1 MEENKN
7 TFEKT
12 EGGISVQ
19 TSHIFPVI
27 KKWLY
32 SEKEIFVREL
42 VSNASDAVTKLKR
55 LSSLGQYYGE
65 DESYRITVKLDRDE
79 KTITVSDNGIGMN
92 AEEVKKYICNIALS
106 GALEFVEKYEQGD
119 ASNGIIGHFGL
130 GFYSAFMVAS
140 TVEVVSAS
148 IDGSATVKWVCTEDG
163 DYTLEATDPRSEHGT
178 DVILHLSSEGDE
190 YLSGNSLRT
199 VLNKYCAFMPV
210 EIFYEDSDD
219 KVEDD
224 KEKEEKPINDVSPL
238 WQKAPS
244 ACTEQEYDDFYTKLF
259 ADYRKP
265 LFQIHINAEYP
276 LNFRG
281 ILYFPPIRSEYD
293 NLEGQVKLYYNQV
306 FVADNIKEVIP
317 DFLLMLKGALDCPE
331 LPLNVSRS
339 YLQNSGY
346 VSKIS
351 AHIVKKVADK
361 INSLYNTEREKFDE
375 YWKDIR
381 VFVEYGC
388 LRDKKFYDRVK
399 DSLLLR
405 LSDSTLVCA
414 KDFISEAKESRD
426 GKIYYATDA
435 VAQAQYV
442 SMFESQGI
450 KVALVEG
457 PLDFQFISMLESEYS
472 VKFLRIDADLA
483 DALKGEDEEFSDGA
497 LVEIFKTVSGAD
509 GLKVEYVS
517 LKDKNI
523 PAILSIPEEQRRMSD
538 MMRYYMPGGND
549 LSDPLAGATLTLNS
563 SSSLVKTLS
572 SIENGDKKTDAA
584 RQIWSLA
591 LLAQRTLTASELKAF
606 LNQSYAVLE
615 DSLKK

>member
-1 MEENKN
+1 MKEIKN
-7 TFEKT
+7 FEKT

-55 LSSLGQYYGE
+55 LASLGQYESADE
-65 DESYRITVKLDRDE
+65 DYRITVKLDREE
-79 KTITVSDNGIGMN
+79 KTLTVSDNGIGMN
-92 AEEVKKYICNIALS
+92 ADEVKKYICNIALS
-106 GALEFVEKYEQGD
+106 GALEFIEKYEQGD

-130 GFYSAFMVAS
+130 GFYSAFMVAD
-140 TVEVVSAS
+140 TVEIISSS
-148 IDGSATVKWVCTEDG
+148 IDGSPSVHWKCSEDG
-163 DYTLEATDPRSEHGT
+163 AYTLEMASYQREHGT

-190 YLSGNSLRT
+190 YLGGNTLRG

-210 EIFYEDSDD
+210 EIYYEDSTD
-219 KVEDD
+219 E
-224 KEKEEKPINDVSPL
+224 ENKEEKPINDISPL

-244 ACTEQEYDDFYTKLF
+244 ACTDEEYADFYTKLF
-259 ADYRKP
+259 SDYRKP

-276 LNFRG
+276 LNFKG

-293 NLEGQVKLYYNQV
+293 SLEGQVKLYYNQV

-317 DFLLMLKGALDCPE
+317 DFLLMLRGALDCPD

-361 INSLYNTEREKFDE
+361 INSLYNTEREKFNE

-405 LSDSTLVCA
+405 LTDGSLVSV
-414 KDFISEAKESRD
+414 KEYLESAKETHE
-426 GKIYYATDA
+426 GKIYYATDK

-442 SMFESQGI
+442 SMFEDQGI

-457 PLDFQFISMLESEYS
+457 PLDFQFISMLEAEND
-472 VKFLRIDADLA
+472 VKFLRIDSDVA
-483 DALKGEDEEFSDGA
+483 DALKGDGEELSDEA
-497 LVEIFKTVSGAD
+497 LSEIFKKISGVEN
-509 GLKVEYVS
+509 LKVEFS
-517 LKDKNI
+517 ALKDESV
-523 PAILSIPEEQRRMSD
+523 PAVLNIPEEQRRMND
-538 MMRYYMPGGND
+538 MMRYYMQGADEMPMTLGE
-549 LSDPLAGATLTLNS
+549 ATLVLNS
-563 SSSLVKTLS
+563 KNSLIRTLS
-572 SIENGDKKTDAA
+572 SLDEEDKKTEGAK
-584 RQIWSLA
+584 QVWSLA
-591 LLAQRTLTASELKAF
+591 LLAQRTLTAEELKTF
-606 LNQSYAVLE
+606 LAQCYTTLE
-615 DSLKK
+615 NALKK

>member
-1 MEENKN
+1 MEEIKSV
-7 TFEKT
+7 K
-12 EGGISVQ
+12 GGISVQ

-55 LSSLGQYYGE
+55 LASLGQYDSA
-65 DESYRITVKLDRDE
+65 DESYRITVKLDREE
-79 KTITVSDNGIGMN
+79 KTLTVSDNGIGMN
-92 AEEVKKYICNIALS
+92 AEEVQKYICNIALS
-106 GALEFVEKYEQGD
+106 GALEFIEKYEQGD

-130 GFYSAFMVAS
+130 GFYSAFMVAD
-140 TVEVVSAS
+140 TVEILSSS
-148 IDGSATVKWVCTEDG
+148 IYGSPSVHWECTEDG
-163 DYTLEATDPRSEHGT
+163 AYTLDRASYQREHGT
-178 DVILHLSSEGDE
+178 DVILHLSGEGDE
-190 YLSGNSLRT
+190 YLRGNALRG

-210 EIFYEDSDD
+210 EIYYEDSND
-219 KVEDD
+219 KSES
-224 KEKEEKPINDVSPL
+224 KEEKPINDISPL

-244 ACTEQEYDDFYTKLF
+244 ACTDEEYADFYTKLF
-259 ADYRKP
+259 SDYRKP

-276 LNFRG
+276 LNFKG

-317 DFLLMLKGALDCPE
+317 DFLLMLKGAIDCPD

-346 VSKIS
+346 VAKIS
-351 AHIVKKVADK
+351 THIVKKVADK

-375 YWKDIR
+375 YWNDIR

-405 LSDSTLVCA
+405 LTDGELV
-414 KDFISEAKESRD
+414 SAKEFLEKAKENQD
-426 GKIYYATDA
+426 GKIYYSTDKIS
-435 VAQAQYV
+435 QAQYI

-457 PLDFQFISMLESEYS
+457 PLDFQFISMLEGENG
-472 VKFLRIDADLA
+472 VKFLRIDSDVA
-483 DALKGEDEEFSDGA
+483 DALKGEGECFEDDSLAEMFRS
-497 LVEIFKTVSGAD
+497 ISGAEN
-509 GLKVEYVS
+509 LKVEFS
-517 LKDKNI
+517 ALKDESV
-523 PAILSIPEEQRRMSD
+523 PAILNIPEEQRRMSD
-538 MMRYYMPGGND
+538 MMRYYMPNADGMSD
-549 LSDPLAGATLTLNS
+549 ALSDATLILNS
-563 SSSLVKTLS
+563 KNSLVQTLS
-572 SIENGDKKTDAA
+572 ALDDTDKKNEGVK
-584 RQIWSLA
+584 QVWSLA
-591 LLAQRTLTASELKAF
+591 LLAQRPLTADELKAF
-606 LNQSYAVLE
+606 LAQSYVTLE
-615 DSLKK
+615 NALKK

>member
-1 MEENKN
+1 MEEMKNN
-7 TFEKT
+7 TFEKQS
-12 EGGISVQ
+12 GGISVQ

-55 LSSLGQYYGE
+55 LSSLGQYDAE
-65 DESYRITVKLDRDE
+65 NEEFKITVKLDREE
-79 KTITVSDNGIGMN
+79 KTLTVSDNGIGMN
-92 AEEVKKYICNIALS
+92 VDEVKKYICNIALS
-106 GALEFVEKYEQGD
+106 GALEFIEKYEQGD

-130 GFYSAFMVAS
+130 GFYSAFMVAD
-140 TVEVVSAS
+140 TVEIVSAS
-148 IDGSATVKWVCTEDG
+148 IDGSPTVHWECTEDG
-163 DYTLEATDPRSEHGT
+163 DYTIESASYEREHGT
-178 DVILHLSSEGDE
+178 DVILHLSSEGEE
-190 YLSGNSLRT
+190 YLSAGTLRS
-199 VLNKYCAFMPV
+199 VLDKYCAFMPV
-210 EIFYEDSDD
+210 DIYYEEGDD
-219 KVEDD
+219 NKDEST
-224 KEKEEKPINDVSPL
+224 EAKPINDTAPL

-244 ACTEQEYDDFYTKLF
+244 ACTEEEYSDFYTKLF
-259 ADYRKP
+259 KDYRKP

-276 LNFRG
+276 LNFKG

-317 DFLLMLKGALDCPE
+317 DFLLMLKGALDCPD

-361 INSLYNTEREKFDE
+361 INSLYNTEREKFNE

-405 LSDSTLVCA
+405 LTSGELV
-414 KDFISEAKESRD
+414 SVNEYLESAKEKHE
-426 GKIYYATDA
+426 GKIYYATDKI
-435 VAQAQYV
+435 AQAQYI
-442 SMFESQGI
+442 SMFEAEGI

-457 PLDFQFISMLESEYS
+457 PLDFQFISMLESENN
-472 VKFLRIDADLA
+472 VKFLRIDSDLA
-483 DALKGEDEEFSDGA
+483 DALKGEKNDDFSDDDLA
-497 LVEIFKTVSGAD
+497 EIFRSVSGVEK
-509 GLKVEYVS
+509 LKVEYS
-517 LKDKNI
+517 ALKDESV
-523 PAILSIPEEQRRMSD
+523 PAILNIPEEARRMND
-538 MMRYYMPGGND
+538 MMRYYMQNSEDAPMPVGE
-549 LSDPLAGATLTLNS
+549 ATLILNAKN
-563 SSSLVKTLS
+563 SLIRTVSAVTDS
-572 SIENGDKKTDAA
+572 EKKTHGAK
-584 RQIWSLA
+584 QIWSLA
-591 LLAQRTLTASELKAF
+591 LLAQRTLTAEELKTF
-606 LNQSYAVLE
+606 LAQCYTTLE
-615 DSLKK
+615 DSLRK